1 LKDYSHNDIR
11 KEFNIESLYDIR
23 KIFKSKKYNKKEDI
37 SDFITRVTEVFNE
50 IKEKYLGAP

>member
-23 KIFKSKKYNKKEDI
+23 KIFKSKEYNKKEDI
-37 SDFITRVTEVFNE
+37 SDFIARVSEAFNE
-50 IKEKYLGAP
+50 IKEKYK